1 MGTGE
6 WQRKKSAGCGSRTG
20 WLCQEP
26 GIAVGMEALPHWVEV
41 LIENFDDVTCRV
53 PEWWVAWKKPADF
66 KEGPEI
72 PEGAEWKLFPTGLK

>member
-1 MGTGE
+1 MAAKEKCWVWFKNGLAMPGTWNSG
-6 WQRKKSAGCGSRTG
+6 WYGSPSPLSG
-20 WLCQEP
+20 
-26 GIAVGMEALPHWVEV
+26 V